1 MKINLNSFLLIL
13 LLCPIFIFGQ
23 TSINGIVTD
32 EISSSPIAG
41 VNVLVKD
48 SNTGTAT
55 DFDGNYSINLK
66 KGDILSFSYVGYK
79 TQQVTLGDQ
88 TTLNIVLIEDT
99 SSLDEIVVIG
109 YGSVKKEDLTG
120 AADLVTSEDFNQGPV
135 LSPQQ
140 LIAGKIAGVSV
151 TSSSGSPGD
160 GQSIR
165 IRGLGS
171 LSLTNSPLIV
181 LDGLPLND
189 GGVGGSRNP
198 LNMVSPNDI
207 ESMVILKDASA
218 TAIYGSRGANGVILI
233 TTKKGRDSGFK
244 YNYSSSLTTYSAE
257 NHVDVLT
264 ASEFTELITSGGNID
279 AIAALGSS
287 NTNWQDQIYNRATGT
302 ENSLSVVGNAY
313 GIPMRASVSL
323 GDHEGILMGDNFK
336 RTNASLSLRPNLLND
351 KLKIELNTRLMNT
364 ENRFANRGAIG
375 SALSFDPTKPV
386 FNGSQYGGYFSWI
399 DSATG
404 NQAAIGAPT
413 NPLALLNMIDDVS
426 EVDRIVS
433 NLKLDYDLNFIKGLT
448 ATINVGIDQSK
459 SVGSTATSELIPTS
473 DPTWN
478 GSLSRYEQEATNN
491 LFDAYLTYN
500 TSFKENHNLSF
511 VLGHSYQSFEFDNYS
526 FDSEAQEDGNDFEFI
541 DKSKNVL
548 LSYFGRLN
556 YDFDGKYLLTATLRA
571 DASSKLNPNDRW
583 GYFPSLAAAWNIHK
597 EDFFKGNIFNSLKLR
612 VGYGEVGNVNGLGD
626 YKFLTRYT
634 GSTSTAYYQFGNSFY
649 QTYRP
654 EPINPD
660 LRWEIGETLNIG
672 IDYSMFNNKLNGS
685 INVYNKTTKDLIAYT
700 LVDPFTNFGNRIDA
714 NIGDMQNRGIELSFN
729 IPIIKTDKFEYTLD
743 ANIAFNDNVV
753 TRLPDQQFIGGIS
766 GGVGNNI
773 QTHIEGESPYSFLV
787 YQQVYNNNGIPIEG
801 VYVDRNGDDIINDD
815 DRYIKEDPFADI
827 IMGFTETMKWK
838 SWDLSAT
845 ARASVGNYAY
855 NNVASNSVLNETW
868 NTFQILNNIHSDYL
882 STGFQNFT
890 ENSLLSDHY
899 IQEASFFKI
908 DNITL
913 GYTIPDF
920 LGECNLRI
928 YGSLQNVATFTDY
941 DGIDP
946 EIYGGIDNN
955 FYPRPRTGVFGINID
970 F

>member
-88 TTLNIVLIEDT
+88 TSLNIVLIEDT

-729 IPIIKTDKFEYTLD
+729 IPIIKTDEFEYTLD

-753 TRLPDQQFIGGIS
+753 TILPDQQFIGGIS

-855 NNVASNSVLNETW
+855 NNVASNSVLNATW

>member
-1 MKINLNSFLLIL
+1 
-13 LLCPIFIFGQ
+13 
-23 TSINGIVTD
+23 V
-32 EISSSPIAG
+32 
-41 VNVLVKD
+41 
-48 SNTGTAT
+48 
-55 DFDGNYSINLK
+55 
-66 KGDILSFSYVGYK
+66 
-79 TQQVTLGDQ
+79 
-88 TTLNIVLIEDT
+88 
-99 SSLDEIVVIG
+99 
-109 YGSVKKEDLTG
+109 
-120 AADLVTSEDFNQGPV
+120 
-135 LSPQQ
+135 
-140 LIAGKIAGVSV
+140 
-151 TSSSGSPGD
+151 
-160 GQSIR
+160 
-165 IRGLGS
+165 
-171 LSLTNSPLIV
+171 
-181 LDGLPLND
+181 
-189 GGVGGSRNP
+189 
-198 LNMVSPNDI
+198 
-207 ESMVILKDASA
+207 
-218 TAIYGSRGANGVILI
+218 
-233 TTKKGRDSGFK
+233 
-244 YNYSSSLTTYSAE
+244 
-257 NHVDVLT
+257 H
-264 ASEFTELITSGGNID
+264 
-279 AIAALGSS
+279 
-287 NTNWQDQIYNRATGT
+287 
-302 ENSLSVVGNAY
+302 
-313 GIPMRASVSL
+313 
-323 GDHEGILMGDNFK
+323 
-336 RTNASLSLRPNLLND
+336 
-351 KLKIELNTRLMNT
+351 
-364 ENRFANRGAIG
+364 
-375 SALSFDPTKPV
+375 
-386 FNGSQYGGYFSWI
+386 
-399 DSATG
+399 
-404 NQAAIGAPT
+404 
-413 NPLALLNMIDDVS
+413 
-426 EVDRIVS
+426 
-433 NLKLDYDLNFIKGLT
+433 
-448 ATINVGIDQSK
+448 
-459 SVGSTATSELIPTS
+459 

-855 NNVASNSVLNETW
+855 NNVASNSVLNATW

>member
-41 VNVLVKD
+41 VNVLVKG

-88 TTLNIVLIEDT
+88 TSLNIVLTEDT

-140 LIAGKIAGVSV
+140 LIVGKIAGVSV

-244 YNYSSSLTTYSAE
+244 FNYNSSLTTYSAE
-257 NHVDVLT
+257 NQVDVLT
-264 ASEFTELITSGGNID
+264 ASEFTELITSGGNAD
-279 AIAALGSS
+279 AIAALGSA

-375 SALSFDPTKPV
+375 SALRFDPTKPV

-500 TSFKENHNLSF
+500 TSFKENHNLNF

-583 GYFPSLAAAWNIHK
+583 GYFPSLAAAWNIHN
-597 EDFFKGNIFNSLKLR
+597 EEFFKGNIFNSLKLR

-672 IDYSMFNNKLNGS
+672 VDYSMFNDKLNGS

-729 IPIIKTDKFEYTLD
+729 IPIIKTDEFEYTLD

-773 QTHIEGESPYSFLV
+773 QTHVEGESPYSFLV
-787 YQQVYNNNGIPIEG
+787 YQQVYNNNGAPIEG

-827 IMGFTETMKWK
+827 IMGFTETIKWK
-838 SWDLSAT
+838 SWDLTAT
-845 ARASVGNYAY
+845 ARASLGNYAY
-855 NNVASNSVLNETW
+855 NNVSSNSVLNQTW
-868 NTFQILNNIHSDYL
+868 NTFEILNNIHSDYL
-882 STGFQNFT
+882 STGFENLT

-920 LGECNLRI
+920 LGESNLRI
-928 YGSLQNVATFTDY
+928 YGSLQNVATFTNY

>member
-729 IPIIKTDKFEYTLD
+729 IPIIKTDEFEYTLD

>member
-23 TSINGIVTD
+23 TLINGTVTD

-41 VNVLVKD
+41 VNVLVKG

-66 KGDILSFSYVGYK
+66 KGDILSFSYVGYM

-88 TTLNIVLIEDT
+88 TSLNIVLIEDT

-140 LIAGKIAGVSV
+140 LIVGKIAGVSV

-244 YNYSSSLTTYSAE
+244 FNYNSSLTTYSAE
-257 NHVDVLT
+257 NQVDVLT
-264 ASEFTELITSGGNID
+264 ASEFTELITTGGNAD
-279 AIAALGSS
+279 AIAALGSA

-313 GIPMRASVSL
+313 GVPMRASVSL
-323 GDHEGILMGDNFK
+323 GDHEGILTGDNFK

-364 ENRFANRGAIG
+364 ENKFANRGAIG
-375 SALSFDPTKPV
+375 SALRFDPTKPV

-433 NLKLDYDLNFIKGLT
+433 NLKLDYDLNFVKGLT

-478 GSLSRYEQEATNN
+478 GSLSRYEQEATNI

-500 TSFKENHNLSF
+500 TSFKENHNLNF

-556 YDFDGKYLLTATLRA
+556 YDFDGKYLFTATLRA

-597 EDFFKGNIFNSLKLR
+597 EEFFKGNIFNSLKLR

-634 GSTSTAYYQFGNSFY
+634 GSSSTAYYQFGNSFY

-672 IDYSMFNNKLNGS
+672 VDYSMFNNKLNGS
-685 INVYNKTTKDLIAYT
+685 INVYSKTTKDLIAFT

-729 IPIIKTDKFEYTLD
+729 IPVIKTDKFEYTLD

-773 QTHIEGESPYSFLV
+773 QTHVEGESPYSFLV
-787 YQQVYNNNGIPIEG
+787 YQQVYNNGIPIEG

-827 IMGFTETMKWK
+827 IMGFTETIRWK
-838 SWDLSAT
+838 SWDLIAT
-845 ARASVGNYAY
+845 ARASLGNYAY
-855 NNVASNSVLNETW
+855 NNVASNSVLTQAW
-868 NTFQILNNIHSDYL
+868 NSFEILNNIHSDYL
-882 STGFQNFT
+882 STGFENLT

-920 LGECNLRI
+920 LGEYNLRI
-928 YGSLQNVATFTDY
+928 YGSLQNVATFTNY

>member
-55 DFDGNYSINLK
+55 DFEGNYSINLK

-88 TTLNIVLIEDT
+88 TSLNIVLIEDT

-120 AADLVTSEDFNQGPV
+120 AADLVTSEDFNQGPI

-433 NLKLDYDLNFIKGLT
+433 NLKLDYDLNFINGLT

-729 IPIIKTDKFEYTLD
+729 IPIIKTDEFEYTLD

>member
-41 VNVLVKD
+41 VNVLVKG

-88 TTLNIVLIEDT
+88 TSLNIVLTEDT

-140 LIAGKIAGVSV
+140 LIVGKIAGVSV

-244 YNYSSSLTTYSAE
+244 FNYNSSLTTYSAE
-257 NHVDVLT
+257 NQVDVLT
-264 ASEFTELITSGGNID
+264 ASEFTELITSGGNAD
-279 AIAALGSS
+279 AIAALGSA

-375 SALSFDPTKPV
+375 SALRFDPTKPV

-500 TSFKENHNLSF
+500 TSFKGNHNLNF

-583 GYFPSLAAAWNIHK
+583 GYFPSLAAAWNIHN
-597 EDFFKGNIFNSLKLR
+597 EEFFKGNIFNSLKLR

-660 LRWEIGETLNIG
+660 LRWESGETLNIG
-672 IDYSMFNNKLNGS
+672 VDYSMFNNKLNGS

-729 IPIIKTDKFEYTLD
+729 IPIIKTDEFEYTLD

-773 QTHIEGESPYSFLV
+773 QTHVEGESPYSFLV
-787 YQQVYNNNGIPIEG
+787 YQQVYNNNGAPIEG

-827 IMGFTETMKWK
+827 IMGFTETIKWK
-838 SWDLSAT
+838 SWDLTAT
-845 ARASVGNYAY
+845 ARASLGNYAY
-855 NNVASNSVLNETW
+855 NNVASNSVLNQTW
-868 NTFQILNNIHSDYL
+868 NTFEILNNIHSDYL
-882 STGFQNFT
+882 STGFENLT

-928 YGSLQNVATFTDY
+928 YGSLQNVATFTNY

>member
-55 DFDGNYSINLK
+55 DFEGNYSINLK

-88 TTLNIVLIEDT
+88 TSLNIVLIEDT

-729 IPIIKTDKFEYTLD
+729 IPIIKTDEFEYTLD

>member
-459 SVGSTATSELIPTS
+459 SVGSTVTSELIPTS

-729 IPIIKTDKFEYTLD
+729 IPIIKTDEFEYTLD

>member
-855 NNVASNSVLNETW
+855 NNVASNSVLNATW

>member
-88 TTLNIVLIEDT
+88 TSINIVLIEDT

-729 IPIIKTDKFEYTLD
+729 IPIIKTDEFEYTLD

>member
-88 TTLNIVLIEDT
+88 TSLNIVLIEDT

-120 AADLVTSEDFNQGPV
+120 AADLVTSEDFNQGPI

-207 ESMVILKDASA
+207 ESMVVLKDASA

-336 RTNASLSLRPNLLND
+336 RTNASLSLRPNFLND

-413 NPLALLNMIDDVS
+413 NPLALLNMIDDIS

-433 NLKLDYDLNFIKGLT
+433 NLKLDYDLNFINGLT

-855 NNVASNSVLNETW
+855 NNVASNSVLNATW

>member
-55 DFDGNYSINLK
+55 DFEGNYSINLK

-88 TTLNIVLIEDT
+88 TSLNIVLIEDT

-120 AADLVTSEDFNQGPV
+120 AADLVTSEDFNQGPI

-207 ESMVILKDASA
+207 ESMVVLKDASA

-413 NPLALLNMIDDVS
+413 NPLALLNMIDDIS

-433 NLKLDYDLNFIKGLT
+433 NLKLDYDLNFINGLT

-729 IPIIKTDKFEYTLD
+729 IPIIKTDEFEYTLD

-855 NNVASNSVLNETW
+855 NNVASNSVLNATW

>member
-41 VNVLVKD
+41 VNVLVKG

-66 KGDILSFSYVGYK
+66 KGDILSFSYVGYM

-88 TTLNIVLIEDT
+88 TSLNIVLIEDT

-140 LIAGKIAGVSV
+140 LIVGKIAGVSV

-244 YNYSSSLTTYSAE
+244 FNYNSSLTTYSAE
-257 NHVDVLT
+257 NQVDVLT
-264 ASEFTELITSGGNID
+264 ASEFTELITSGGNAD
-279 AIAALGSS
+279 AIAALGSA

-336 RTNASLSLRPNLLND
+336 RTNASISLRPNLLND

-375 SALSFDPTKPV
+375 SALRFDPTKPV

-500 TSFKENHNLSF
+500 TSFKENHNLNF

-597 EDFFKGNIFNSLKLR
+597 EEFFKGNIFNSLKLR

-634 GSTSTAYYQFGNSFY
+634 GSSSTAYYQFGNSFY

-672 IDYSMFNNKLNGS
+672 VDYSMFNNKLNGS
-685 INVYNKTTKDLIAYT
+685 INVYSKTTKDLIAFT

-729 IPIIKTDKFEYTLD
+729 IPVIKTDKFEYTLD

-773 QTHIEGESPYSFLV
+773 QTHVEGESPYSFLV

-827 IMGFTETMKWK
+827 IMGFTETIKWK
-838 SWDLSAT
+838 SWDLTAT
-845 ARASVGNYAY
+845 ARASLGNYAY
-855 NNVASNSVLNETW
+855 NNVASNSVLNQAW
-868 NTFQILNNIHSDYL
+868 NSFEILNNIHSDYL
-882 STGFQNFT
+882 STGFENLT

-928 YGSLQNVATFTDY
+928 YGSLQNVATFTNY